1 MGKILTNYPPKA
13 RKVPVKDAE
22 AERLKAY
29 MQENFWFAGL
39 KKAGVFPKEIKFNDF
54 AGQAAII
61 CRVFGIE
68 SVYEYSNIGRGQFCH
83 ITYANPT
90 PFDRFI
96 EPIGPPLMKIVDRIA
111 KIIPFKKL

>member
-13 RKVPVKDAE
+13 QKVPTKNPE
-22 AERLKAY
+22 AERLKQY
-29 MQENFWFAGL
+29 MQDNFYYPSL
-39 KKAGVFPKEIKFNDF
+39 KKAGVFPKEMKFNDY

-61 CRVFGIE
+61 CRIFGID

-90 PFDRFI
+90 PFDRFV
-96 EPIGPPLMKIVDRIA
+96 EPIGPPLMQVVGRTA
-111 KIIPFKKL
+111 KVVTITQE